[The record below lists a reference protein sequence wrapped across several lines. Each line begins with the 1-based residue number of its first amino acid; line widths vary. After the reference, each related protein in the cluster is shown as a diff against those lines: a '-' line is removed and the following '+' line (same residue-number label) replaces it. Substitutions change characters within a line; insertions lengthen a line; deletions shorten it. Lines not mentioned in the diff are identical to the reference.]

1 MSGTTPGY
9 GVHAGVEFRPTSN
22 LSLSVGASFA
32 QQPQD
37 TGINSL
43 VASPFAYGRH

>member
-1 MSGTTPGY
+1 MRALILLLI
-9 GVHAGVEFRPTSN
+9 AGLLV
-22 LSLSVGASFA
+22 A
-32 QQPQD
+32 QQPQGYD